1 METMEKLFKNATR
14 GKYRFSFKGSIT
26 VEDLW
31 DLSPQNLDTI
41 YKSLTKELKQSQEE
55 SLLVRKTEVDS
66 VLDDK
71 INLVKYIVLTK
82 LKEEDQRNKEREFKE
97 KKQKILG
104 LIADKQDNELQSKS
118 IDELKDMLESLK

>member
-1 METMEKLFKNATR
+1 MEIMEKLFENATR

-55 SLLVRKTEVDS
+55 SLLIKKTEVDA

>member
-1 METMEKLFKNATR
+1 METMEKLFENATR
-14 GKYRFSFKGSIT
+14 DKYRFSFKGSIT

-55 SLLVRKTEVDS
+55 SLLVKKTEVDS

>member
-1 METMEKLFKNATR
+1 METMEKLFENATR
-14 GKYRFSFKGSIT
+14 GKYRFSFRGSIT

-55 SLLVRKTEVDS
+55 SLLVKKTEVDA

>member
-1 METMEKLFKNATR
+1 METMEKVFENATR
-14 GKYRFSFKGSIT
+14 GKYRFSFRGSIT

-31 DLSPQNLDTI
+31 DLSPQNLDII

-55 SLLVRKTEVDS
+55 SLLVKKTEVDA

>member
-1 METMEKLFKNATR
+1 METMEKLFENATR

-55 SLLVRKTEVDS
+55 SLLVKKTEVDA

-71 INLVKYIVLTK
+71 INLVKYIVLIK

>member
-1 METMEKLFKNATR
+1 METMEKLFENATR

-55 SLLVRKTEVDS
+55 SLLVKKTEVDA

>member
-1 METMEKLFKNATR
+1 METMEKVFENATR

-55 SLLVRKTEVDS
+55 SLLVKKTEVDA

>member
-1 METMEKLFKNATR
+1 MIYWKFKYSRTQRALAV
-14 GKYRFSFKGSIT
+14 GVSVVK
-26 VEDLW
+26 
-31 DLSPQNLDTI
+31 
-41 YKSLTKELKQSQEE
+41 
-55 SLLVRKTEVDS
+55 KTEVDA

>member
-1 METMEKLFKNATR
+1 MEIMEKLFENATR

>member
-1 METMEKLFKNATR
+1 MEIMEKLFENATR

-41 YKSLTKELKQSQEE
+41 YKALTKELKQSQEE
-55 SLLVRKTEVDS
+55 SLLVKKTEVDA

>member
-1 METMEKLFKNATR
+1 MEKLFKNATR
-14 GKYRFSFKGSIT
+14 GKYRFYFKGSIR

-55 SLLVRKTEVDS
+55 SLLVKKTEVDS

-118 IDELKDMLESLK
+118 IDGLKDMLESLK

>member
-1 METMEKLFKNATR
+1 METMGKLFENATR
-14 GKYRFSFKGSIT
+14 GKYRFSFRGSIT

-41 YKSLTKELKQSQEE
+41 YKALTKELKQSQEE
-55 SLLVRKTEVDS
+55 SLLVKKTEVDA

>member
-1 METMEKLFKNATR
+1 METMEKLFENATR
-14 GKYRFSFKGSIT
+14 GKYRFSFRGSIT

-41 YKSLTKELKQSQEE
+41 YKALTKELKQSQEE
-55 SLLVRKTEVDS
+55 SLLVKKTEVDA

-97 KKQKILG
+97 KQQKILG

>member
-1 METMEKLFKNATR
+1 METMEKLFENATR

-55 SLLVRKTEVDS
+55 SLLVKKTEVDS

-104 LIADKQDNELQSKS
+104 HIADKQDNELQSKS